1 MSAFYFTALSPRACR
16 ESPFFTLRDKQSI
29 SATLSSNQLFAIPLL
44 QHRFHFI
51 QSIHGGAH
59 LRLIND
65 ARSFSIHDLALK
77 IHLHLTL
84 FLGDH
89 SLNDRRGFLRN
100 AVSLS

>member
-29 SATLSSNQLFAIPLL
+29 SAMLSSNQLFATVLS

-65 ARSFSIHDLALK
+65 ARSVSIHDAAAK
-77 IHLHLTL
+77 IHLHLSL
-84 FLGDH
+84 FLGDNG
-89 SLNDRRGFLRN
+89 LNDGRGFLRN